1 MMTTTTY
8 RKPRQTGLVST
19 WVRLI
24 GALVGELTLGFH
36 KVKLQR
42 VIKTQ
47 SVSLE
52 NHCASLFRQ
61 LIYHWYQ
68 DAASEQVELLAA
80 ELAARFAV
88 QQGSVC
94 LGLMRIEAIPR
105 LFGLVF
111 FLDSYGL
118 TLRQRYRTSK
128 DGVYIF
134 LDKRGEGS
142 SDFAGTTVRAQ
153 TKLAQAA

>member
-1 MMTTTTY
+1 MITTTTY
-8 RKPRQTGLVST
+8 RKPRQLGSVSKL
-19 WVRLI
+19 VRLME
-24 GALVGELTLGFH
+24 ALIEQLTVGFH
-36 KVKLQR
+36 KLKAQR
-42 VIKTQ
+42 NKKQQ

-80 ELAARFAV
+80 ELAARFAA

-94 LGLMRIEAIPR
+94 LGLMRLETVPR

-118 TLRQRYRTSK
+118 TLRQRYRTSR

-134 LDKRGEGS
+134 LDKRGESS
-142 SDFAGTTVRAQ
+142 SDFVGTTVREQ